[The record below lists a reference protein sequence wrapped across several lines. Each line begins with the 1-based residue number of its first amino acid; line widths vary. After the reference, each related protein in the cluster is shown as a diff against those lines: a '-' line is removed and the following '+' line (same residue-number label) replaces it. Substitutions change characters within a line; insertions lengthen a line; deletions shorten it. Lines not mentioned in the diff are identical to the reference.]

1 MTVAIV
7 TDSGSDLAATQLLE
21 NQIRQVPLSVSIGG
35 RSYLS
40 PDELPAEE
48 FWRLMRVPDSS
59 FAHTAAPSAGQFKE
73 AFEQSFA
80 AGADGIVCVCLSETL
95 SSTIGSARMAK
106 EMLPD
111 REIHLVDS
119 RSASMAI
126 GALALRG
133 ATMAARGG
141 SAAEI
146 AAEMNRL
153 RQEITLFVAL
163 DTLEYLRKG
172 GRISAARAAV
182 GGLLSVKPIIT
193 VEEGIVVTADQPRT
207 RTKAWARVSELIA
220 SQPASEVHFLY
231 SPPAEVEAFREA
243 VLARMPEPAPRLV
256 TEHVI
261 GPVIGAHVGP
271 GAYGAVLV
279 REGPTAEGH

>member
-7 TDSGSDLAATQLLE
+7 TDSGSDLTPTRLRE
-21 NQIRQVPLSVSIGG
+21 NNIRQVALSVSIGD

-40 PDELPAEE
+40 PDELTAEE
-48 FWRLMRVPDSS
+48 FWRLMRTPGCPV
-59 FAHTAAPSAGQFKE
+59 AHTAAPSAGQFKQ
-73 AFEQSFA
+73 AFELAFEE
-80 AGADGIVCVCLSETL
+80 GADSIVCVCLSETL
-95 SSTIGSARMAK
+95 SSTIGSARMAG
-106 EMLPD
+106 EMLPGRD
-111 REIHLVDS
+111 IHIVDS
-119 RSASMAI
+119 RSASMAT

-133 ATMAARGG
+133 ATMAAHG
-141 SAAEI
+141 ATAVEI

-153 RQEITLFVAL
+153 RGEITLFVAL

-207 RTKAWARVSELIA
+207 RTKALARVLELLTD
-220 SQPASEVHFLY
+220 QPAVEVHIMY
-231 SPPAEVEAFREA
+231 SPPADDVAFREA
-243 VLARMPEPAPRLV
+243 VLAQMPEPAPKLV
-256 TEHVI
+256 TVQTL
-261 GPVIGAHVGP
+261 GPVIGAHIGP

-279 REGPTAEGH
+279 LVGRRVEGS